1 MYLALG
7 KGMSGNCNLLIGIG
21 TSLRFLILLNS
32 WGVSEIFSCQ
42 VENIGNVRNVESFD
56 NSEKCIISERLGGMI
71 THIQSKLGLTLS
83 TFYFN
88 EIGIRDQFSRPPP
101 TLVILLFYNIET

>member
-42 VENIGNVRNVESFD
+42 VENIGNVKNVESFD
-56 NSEKCIISERLGGMI
+56 NSRKMYYIGEARWYDNTYSIKIRTNPL
-71 THIQSKLGLTLS
+71 
-83 TFYFN
+83 YF
-88 EIGIRDQFSRPPP
+88 
-101 TLVILLFYNIET
+101 LL